1 MEGSRQRPDGQVL
14 RWRTQDVESG
24 SDPTALPFVIE
35 WGIPDGLHPGEAA
48 ALHRG
53 GETALRRVVVGAREP
68 GHVRDQFD
76 LLLGP
81 SHLYDVRQSDA
92 DGVEE
97 LVLENEDGALVVR

>member
-1 MEGSRQRPDGQVL
+1 MPDFSQSAKGIEPATVVDHVLLPVADLEEGSRQRPDGQVL

-68 GHVRDQFD
+68 GHVRDQLD
-76 LLLGP
+76 LLL
-81 SHLYDVRQSDA
+81 
-92 DGVEE
+92 
-97 LVLENEDGALVVR
+97 